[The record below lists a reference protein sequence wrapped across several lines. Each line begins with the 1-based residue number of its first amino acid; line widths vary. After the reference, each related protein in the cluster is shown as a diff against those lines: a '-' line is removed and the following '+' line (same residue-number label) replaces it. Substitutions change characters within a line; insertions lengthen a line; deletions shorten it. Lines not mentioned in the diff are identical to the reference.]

1 MKFSYLVILGIIIS
15 FSIGVDYAFAE
26 TESTDTVITVEMNGP
41 STFYLNESNQII
53 RALVE
58 IQNYTPSDGIYFM
71 KVTHLS
77 TQKVMKDSE
86 INPKDAGNDL
96 WIAQIAY
103 PFLESDIIIGGQTL
117 SGEYEIHIRTE
128 SGSQTASVRFSIFE
142 NESTSKSQGEPEPED
157 VSESTPES
165 QDESEPSPEEQT
177 QIDPPT
183 LELDAGPEDTPA
195 QKIPEWVKN
204 TMGWFAEG
212 LISEDEMIAAI
223 QFLVKEGII
232 KLD

>member
-1 MKFSYLVILGIIIS
+1 LTISYLVILGIIVTFS
-15 FSIGVDYAFAE
+15 FGVDYAFAE
-26 TESTDTVITVEMNGP
+26 TEPTDTVITVEMNGP
-41 STFYLNESNQII
+41 SIFYLDESNQII

-71 KVTHLS
+71 KVTHLP
-77 TQKVMKDSE
+77 TQKVMRDFE
-86 INPKDAGNDL
+86 IYPKQFGDDL
-96 WIAQIAY
+96 WTAQIGY
-103 PFLESDIIIGGQTL
+103 PFLESDINVGGQTL
-117 SGEYEIHIRTE
+117 FGEYEIHIRTE
-128 SGSQTASVRFSIFE
+128 SGSQTASARFSIFE
-142 NESTSKSQGEPEPED
+142 SESTPESQGEPAPED

-165 QDESEPSPEEQT
+165 QDESTPEEQT

-195 QKIPEWVKN
+195 QKIPEWIKN

>member
-1 MKFSYLVILGIIIS
+1 MTISFLVILGIIVT

-26 TESTDTVITVEMNGP
+26 EEPIITVQMIGP

-58 IQNYTPSDGIYFM
+58 IQNYSPSGDGIYFM
-71 KVTHLS
+71 KVTHLL
-77 TQKVMKDSE
+77 TQKVMKDFE
-86 INPKDAGNDL
+86 IYPKASGNNL
-96 WIAQIAY
+96 YSVQIAY
-103 PFLESDIIIGGQTL
+103 PFLESDINVGGQTL
-117 SGEYEIHIRTE
+117 FGEYEIHIRTE
-128 SGSQTASVRFSIFE
+128 KGSQTASAKFYIFE
-142 NESTSKSQGEPEPED
+142 NESTSKSQGEPEPE
-157 VSESTPES
+157 
-165 QDESEPSPEEQT
+165 EQT

-183 LELDAGPEDTPA
+183 LELDAGAEDTPA